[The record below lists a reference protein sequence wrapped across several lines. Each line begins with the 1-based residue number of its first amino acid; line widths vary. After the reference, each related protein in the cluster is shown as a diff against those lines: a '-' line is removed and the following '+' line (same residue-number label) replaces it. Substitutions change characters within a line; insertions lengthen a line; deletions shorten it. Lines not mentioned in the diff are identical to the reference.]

1 MKKEDFEI
9 NFINQIIDKA
19 VGYGMDDCDF
29 KDLTEQINKW
39 MLFNGYDKDYVS
51 VCDNKNRIN
60 QFYDHSHTNVYI
72 KKRKKKDP
80 TKINLMN
87 RIVNEAVKHGADSGG
102 SYANNEEDLVK
113 SIEDWLKFE
122 GYNDEYEVIDDV
134 YDKWSNV
141 GIVEKNLMLKL
152 TLSPREKIEQL
163 EQSLEKEKSKNEYLK
178 QRLDHL
184 LSSEFIRRYDEK
196 DPTTTEYVRDIY
208 SLDDKLSRIMGN
220 DKEKKNDL

>member
-19 VGYGMDDCDF
+19 VGYGMDDCNF
-29 KDLTEQINKW
+29 KDLMEQINKW
-39 MLFNGYDKDYVS
+39 MLFNGYENDYVA
-51 VCDNKNRIN
+51 VCDSKNRIN
-60 QFYDHSHTNVYI
+60 QFYDHSYTNVYI
-72 KKRKKKDP
+72 QKRKKKDP

-87 RIVNEAVKHGADSGG
+87 RIIDEAVKHGADSGG

-163 EQSLEKEKSKNEYLK
+163 EQSLEKAKSENEYLK
-178 QRLDHL
+178 QRLSHL
-184 LSSEFIRRYDEK
+184 LKSEFIRRYDEK
-196 DPTTTEYVRDIY
+196 DPKTKEYVCDIY
-208 SLDDKLSRIMGN
+208 SLDNTLSRIIGN